1 MDLSSGGEIR
11 GHVRVPGSKSQTNR
25 ALVLCALAEGNS
37 RVTGALVADDSWR
50 MINALQAMGIQII
63 PEDDTGENWNIRG
76 CGGVI
81 PNLGRVVVNAG
92 LAGTVLRFITSI
104 STLAA
109 HETVIT
115 GERALLSRPIGQLLD
130 ALGALGAK
138 IDQSGSDAACVIV
151 RPGVPRGG
159 TAKVNAEQS
168 SQFASAL
175 LLPAPY
181 FQAGLDLE
189 VTGLGARGY
198 VDMTVEM
205 MRRHGA
211 QVDISGNTI
220 HVAAGDYSSCDEE
233 VPGDASTA
241 SHIFTIA
248 AATRGDV
255 TVDGLGGASLQP
267 DLGILDTLRKFGC
280 AVEHKADGAI
290 RVLGPDQLQPVDV
303 NLSVTPD
310 QLPNIAVLASLAQG
324 TSVIRGVG
332 ITRFHET
339 DRMAALEREL
349 KKTGIKSE
357 ADGDNFI
364 VHGGS
369 AKGGASLHSHGDHR
383 LGMAFAALGLALG
396 STVVENADC
405 VEKTYPRFWTVVQKL
420 GGLVA
425 VP

>member
-1 MDLSSGGEIR
+1 MI
-11 GHVRVPGSKSQTNR
+11 
-25 ALVLCALAEGNS
+25 
-37 RVTGALVADDSWR
+37 GALR
-50 MINALQAMGIQII
+50 AMGIQITQ
-63 PEDDTGENWNIRG
+63 EDDTGENWHIRG
-76 CGGVI
+76 CGGVF

-92 LAGTVLRFITSI
+92 LAGTVLRFMTSI

-109 HETVIT
+109 HETIIT
-115 GERALLSRPIGQLLD
+115 GEKALLSRPIGQLLD

-138 IDQSGSDAACVIV
+138 IDKPDNNAACAIV

-159 TAKVNAEQS
+159 TAKVDAEQS
-168 SQFASAL
+168 SQFASAI

-181 FQAGLDLE
+181 FQNGLNLE

-211 QVDISGNTI
+211 QVDITDSTI
-220 HVAAGDYSSCDEE
+220 HVAAGGYSSGDEE
-233 VPGDASTA
+233 VPGDASAA

-248 AATRGDV
+248 AATRGEV
-255 TVDGLGGASLQP
+255 TVDGLGEASLQP
-267 DLGILDTLRKFGC
+267 DLRILDALRQFGC
-280 AVEHKADGAI
+280 TVEGKADRSI
-290 RVLGPDQLQPVDV
+290 KVLGPDQLQPIDV
-303 NLSVTPD
+303 NLSATPD
-310 QLPNIAVLASLAQG
+310 QLPNIAVLAALAQG
-324 TSVIRGVG
+324 TTVIRGVG

-349 KKTGIKSE
+349 KKVGITAV
-357 ADGDNFI
+357 ADGDDFI

-369 AKGGASLHSHGDHR
+369 AKGGATLHSHGDHR
-383 LGMAFAALGLALG
+383 LGMAFASLGLALG

-405 VEKTYPRFWTVVQKL
+405 VEKTYPRFWTAVRQL
-420 GGLVA
+420 GGLVS

>member
-1 MDLSSGGEIR
+1 
-11 GHVRVPGSKSQTNR
+11 
-25 ALVLCALAEGNS
+25 LAMI
-37 RVTGALVADDSWR
+37 GALR
-50 MINALQAMGIQII
+50 AMGIQITQ
-63 PEDDTGENWNIRG
+63 EDDTGENWHIRG
-76 CGGVI
+76 CGGVF

-92 LAGTVLRFITSI
+92 LAGTVLRFMTSI

-109 HETVIT
+109 HETIIT
-115 GERALLSRPIGQLLD
+115 GEKALLSRPIGQLLD

-138 IDQSGSDAACVIV
+138 IDKPDNNAACAIV

-159 TAKVNAEQS
+159 TAKVDAEQS
-168 SQFASAL
+168 SQFASAI

-181 FQAGLDLE
+181 FQNGLNLE

-211 QVDISGNTI
+211 QVDITDSTI
-220 HVAAGDYSSCDEE
+220 HVAAGGYSSGDEE
-233 VPGDASTA
+233 VPGDASAA

-248 AATRGDV
+248 AATRGEV
-255 TVDGLGGASLQP
+255 TVDGLGEASLQP
-267 DLGILDTLRKFGC
+267 DLRILDALRQFGC
-280 AVEHKADGAI
+280 TVEGKADRSI
-290 RVLGPDQLQPVDV
+290 KVLGPDQLQPIDV
-303 NLSVTPD
+303 NLSATPD
-310 QLPNIAVLASLAQG
+310 QLPNIAVLAALAQG
-324 TSVIRGVG
+324 TTVIRGVG

-349 KKTGIKSE
+349 KKVGITAV
-357 ADGDNFI
+357 ADGDDFI

-369 AKGGASLHSHGDHR
+369 AKGGATLHSHGDHR
-383 LGMAFAALGLALG
+383 LGMAFASLGLALG

-405 VEKTYPRFWTVVQKL
+405 VEKTYPRFWTAVRQL
-420 GGLVA
+420 GGLVS